1 MAGGVSPDSVKRLI
15 LAFGVLL
22 LAACG
27 GGPMTPDRKD
37 PVSVTR
43 AFVEAFN
50 ARDLQRMLPLH
61 DQVNIDAIAAALSG
75 GVDSPEYE
83 AIFAPEMV
91 LLLAKEGGK
100 VEGPRY
106 DRRDAVVQ
114 VGSNEDG
121 DVYTVILSKDENDEW
136 SIVAH
141 SRMGKQQFDALPSE
155 PKK

>member
-1 MAGGVSPDSVKRLI
+1 MADGLSASLRKLVFL
-15 LAFGVLL
+15 FGALL

-61 DQVNIDAIAAALSG
+61 DQVNIDAIAAALAG
-75 GVDSPEYE
+75 GVGSEAYE
-83 AIFAPEMV
+83 AIFAPGMV
-91 LLLAKEGGK
+91 ELLAKEAGK

-106 DRRDAVVQ
+106 DRRDAVVK
-114 VGSNEDG
+114 VGTDETG
-121 DVYTVILSKDENDEW
+121 DVYTVILSKDDKEEW

-141 SRMGKQQFDALPSE
+141 SRMGKQQYEALPAE